1 MAGGSPALRS
11 TVVAVLTPVIGTA
24 VAVVVNFATTV
35 PDNVLLWVAVGVLTL
50 VLSVLAAMSAGQAPP
65 PPGTRQRTRGPS
77 KGRAALI
84 GFAVC
89 LVIVAVLVPGARY
102 AYGWVTGNETG
113 VDRLAEPRSVTA
125 GRLTMSVD
133 RVEVTSHFT
142 KVTMTVTNG
151 YEMTVN
157 LPVFGY
163 SQLTS
168 GTLTAEGEPFRS
180 KWNTDIPPDQSRTG
194 TIAFS
199 EPLEPAATSVTVTF
213 THVFGAG
220 EPGAPNSLAVRDVP
234 LKPA

>member
-1 MAGGSPALRS
+1 MAGGNPALRS
-11 TVVAVLTPVIGTA
+11 TVVAVLTPVVGTA
-24 VAVVVNFATTV
+24 VAVAVNFATSV
-35 PDNVLLWVAVGVLTL
+35 PDNVVLWAAVGLLTI
-50 VLSVLAAMSAGQAPP
+50 VLSVLAAMSAGQSPP
-65 PPGTRQRTRGPS
+65 PPGTRQRTPGPS

-113 VDRLAEPRSVTA
+113 VNRLAEPRSVTA
-125 GRLTMSVD
+125 GRLTLSVD

-151 YEMTVN
+151 YERTVN

-168 GTLTAEGEPFRS
+168 GTVTAEGEPFRS
-180 KWNTDIPPDQSRTG
+180 KWNTDVPPDQSRTG
-194 TIAFS
+194 TVVFG
-199 EPLEPAATSVTVTF
+199 EPLEPSATSVTVTF
-213 THVFGAG
+213 TVVFGVG
-220 EPGAPNSLAVRDVP
+220 EPGGPNALAVKDVP